1 LALEKNVHQLPQ
13 AEPTFMVTRTR
24 ECQDFALLGVGM
36 MRLLRLT
43 VPLMVLALTT
53 ATPAQAQ
60 DADLVSIDTPRGV
73 KQSFIVIE
81 PEAPIASVILLP
93 GGHGALGLKSPSE
106 MEWGERSFLVRSR
119 EKFAAQKLI
128 VALVDAPSDREDGM
142 DSNFRMGNAHAGD
155 IGAVAGYLKQL
166 ADVPVWVVG
175 TSTGTW
181 SAAWSAIAA
190 DNVDGLVLTSTI
202 TRPRSHWKLAQ
213 THSDGVASL
222 PLEEITLPTL
232 IVSHADD
239 TCDITPPD
247 GASKLRNRL
256 QNAKPV
262 DILMLKGGGPTSSE
276 PCEAMS
282 HHGFAGAEDEAIEA
296 IAKFIT
302 ANSK

>member
-1 LALEKNVHQLPQ
+1 
-13 AEPTFMVTRTR
+13 
-24 ECQDFALLGVGM
+24 M
-36 MRLLRLT
+36 MRSVRLA
-43 VPLMVLALTT
+43 VPLLLVALAT
-53 ATPAQAQ
+53 AMPVCAQE
-60 DADLVSIDTPRGV
+60 ADLVSIDTPRGV
-73 KQSFIVIE
+73 KQSFVLIE

-106 MEWGERSFLVRSR
+106 MEWGDRSFLVRSR
-119 EKFAAQKLI
+119 EKFASHNLI
-128 VALVDAPSDREDGM
+128 VALVDAPSDRQEDGM
-142 DSNFRMGNAHAGD
+142 DSGFRMGNAHAGD

-166 ADVPVWVVG
+166 ADVPVWLVG

-222 PLEEITLPTL
+222 PLEEVTLPTL

-247 GASKLRNRL
+247 GAAKLRNRL

-262 DILMLKGGGPTSSE
+262 DVAMLKGGEPTSKE
-276 PCEAMS
+276 TCEAMS
-282 HHGFAGAEDEAIEA
+282 RHGLAGIEDEAIDA
-296 IAKFIT
+296 IAKFIA

>member
-1 LALEKNVHQLPQ
+1 
-13 AEPTFMVTRTR
+13 
-24 ECQDFALLGVGM
+24 M
-36 MRLLRLT
+36 MRSVRLA
-43 VPLMVLALTT
+43 VPLLLVALAT
-53 ATPAQAQ
+53 AMPVCAQE
-60 DADLVSIDTPRGV
+60 ADLVSIDTPRGV
-73 KQSFIVIE
+73 KQSFVLIE
-81 PEAPIASVILLP
+81 PEGALASVILLP
-93 GGHGALGLKSPSE
+93 GGHGALGLKSPTE

-119 EKFAAQKLI
+119 EKFASHKLI
-128 VALVDAPSDREDGM
+128 VALVDAPSDRQEDGM
-142 DSNFRMGNAHAGD
+142 DSGFRMGNAHAGD

-213 THSDGVASL
+213 THPDGVASL
-222 PLEEITLPTL
+222 PLEEVTLPTL

-247 GASKLRNRL
+247 GAAKLRNRL

-262 DILMLKGGGPTSSE
+262 DVVMLKGGEPTSRKRAK
-276 PCEAMS
+276 PCPGMAS
-282 HHGFAGAEDEAIEA
+282 LGIEDEAIDA
-296 IAKFIT
+296 IAKFIA